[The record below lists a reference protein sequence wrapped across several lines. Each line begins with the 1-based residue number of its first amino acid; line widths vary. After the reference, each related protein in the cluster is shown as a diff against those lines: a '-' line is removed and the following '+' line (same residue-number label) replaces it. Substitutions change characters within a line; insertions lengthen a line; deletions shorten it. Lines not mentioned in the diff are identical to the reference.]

1 MKKGMKLKSNF
12 LNQVIFRIEFP
23 TIKELLGKD
32 SDVATDFAERIS
44 EKFPILEVIPRN
56 KINLDIDI
64 NSGQPQKIT
73 KEGNIVWMF
82 KSEKNKKIVTLTAN
96 DLVLEYRDKE
106 YPGFPIFLEEIQLL
120 INAFNQYDYQKLK
133 FLGLRYINQITD
145 MSVNE
150 NIGEYFNPDLTN
162 MSILNNLEKN
172 DEDLV
177 QIFSKVNSKHDDYLL
192 TMQYGLFN
200 PRFPNVDS
208 DKLFILDYDCVL
220 HNINSTE
227 EIKDKLND
235 MHEVI
240 FNKFDYSITPKF
252 EKLINGDE

>member
-1 MKKGMKLKSNF
+1 MFLKRNF

-23 TIKELLGKD
+23 TIKELLGND
-32 SDVATDFAERIS
+32 SNVTNDFAKKLSER
-44 EKFPILEVIPRN
+44 FPISEVIPRN

-64 NSGQPQKIT
+64 NSGQPPRIT
-73 KEGNIVWMF
+73 KEGNLVWIF
-82 KSEKNKKIVTLTAN
+82 KSENNKKIVTLTAN
-96 DLVLEYRDKE
+96 DLVLEYRDKV
-106 YPGFPIFLEEIQLL
+106 YSGFPNFLEEIQLL

-145 MSVNE
+145 KEINN
-150 NIGEYFNPDLTN
+150 NISEYINPDLTN
-162 MSILNNLEKN
+162 MSILNNIEKN

-177 QIFSKVNSKHDDYLL
+177 QIFSKVNSKYNDYLL

-208 DKLFILDYDCVL
+208 DKIFILDYDCVL
-220 HNINSTE
+220 HNINSTD
-227 EIKDKLND
+227 EINEKLED
-235 MHEVI
+235 MHNVI

-252 EKLINGDE
+252 DKLINGEE